1 MVLLVAKSLVDWS
14 WGDTWVVTG
23 LGFGIVVVLL
33 ICLVFILQAFGWTMQ
48 RALAPKKEKTQST
61 QNIQNTQN
69 TPSTQQAAPK
79 AEPAPAAPSEPEKAA
94 IAMAIA
100 ASDSDEIAAIAYAL
114 HLAHNSRHDL
124 PTAMISLH
132 PHETAWNTKSVGMNN
147 AGF

>member
-48 RALAPKKEKTQST
+48 RMT
-61 QNIQNTQN
+61 
-69 TPSTQQAAPK
+69 APK
-79 AEPAPAAPSEPEKAA
+79 APKAPEAPKQTPKTESTQKAAQKAQTAPSEPEKAA

-100 ASDSDEIAAIAYAL
+100 ASDSDEIAAVAYAL

-132 PHETAWNTKSVGMNN
+132 QHETAWNTKSVGMNN
-147 AGF
+147 TGF

>member
-48 RALAPKKEKTQST
+48 RMT
-61 QNIQNTQN
+61 
-69 TPSTQQAAPK
+69 APK
-79 AEPAPAAPSEPEKAA
+79 APKAPEAPKQTPKTESSQKAAQKAQAAPSEPEKAA
-94 IAMAIA
+94 IAMALA
-100 ASDSDEIAAIAYAL
+100 ASDSDEIAAVAYAL

>member
-48 RALAPKKEKTQST
+48 RMT
-61 QNIQNTQN
+61 
-69 TPSTQQAAPK
+69 APK
-79 AEPAPAAPSEPEKAA
+79 APKAPEAPKQTPKTESTQKAAQKAQTAPSEPEKAA
-94 IAMAIA
+94 IAMAIT
-100 ASDSDEIAAIAYAL
+100 ASDSDEIAAVAYAL

>member
-48 RALAPKKEKTQST
+48 RMT
-61 QNIQNTQN
+61 
-69 TPSTQQAAPK
+69 APK
-79 AEPAPAAPSEPEKAA
+79 APKAPEAPKQTPKTESTQKAAQKAQTAPSEPEKAA
-94 IAMAIA
+94 IAMALA
-100 ASDSDEIAAIAYAL
+100 ASDSDEIAAVAYAL

-132 PHETAWNTKSVGMNN
+132 QHETAWNTKSVGMNN

>member
-48 RALAPKKEKTQST
+48 RMT
-61 QNIQNTQN
+61 
-69 TPSTQQAAPK
+69 APK
-79 AEPAPAAPSEPEKAA
+79 APKAPEAPKQTPKTESSQKAAQKAQTAPSEPEKAA
-94 IAMAIA
+94 IAMALA
-100 ASDSDEIAAIAYAL
+100 ASDSDEIAAVAYAL
-114 HLAHNSRHDL
+114 HLAYNSRHDL

-132 PHETAWNTKSVGMNN
+132 QHETAWNTKSVGMNN
-147 AGF
+147 TGF

>member
-1 MVLLVAKSLVDWS
+1 MVLLVAKSLVEWS

-48 RALAPKKEKTQST
+48 RMT
-61 QNIQNTQN
+61 
-69 TPSTQQAAPK
+69 APK
-79 AEPAPAAPSEPEKAA
+79 APKAPEAPKQTPKTESSQKAAQKAQTAPSEPEKAA
-94 IAMAIA
+94 IAMALA
-100 ASDSDEIAAIAYAL
+100 ASDSDEIAAVAYAL

-132 PHETAWNTKSVGMNN
+132 QHETAWNTKSVGMNN